1 MTIVR
6 TVKKFWVGFDRHA
19 PEFDPTIDKIVAE
32 FLADF
37 KPQIRVAG
45 GDWMTCDQVSSFE
58 NESPTHLAEEFAMT
72 RDILERWGVT
82 HFLEGNHEQR
92 LSRPGTKLDQRL
104 RGMCDVQTHLKLK
117 ESGIKFLPYHPRD
130 GVLRIGELKILHGFY
145 ANEYVAAKTAKT
157 YGTCVFGHAH
167 RFQTFWPKEAFNNN
181 CGFSIGMLG
190 RIEQTYM
197 ESRPPAGWVQG
208 FAFGY
213 IHRNGWFDLY
223 TAKIVGDRICIE
235 GKVYKRK

>member
-1 MTIVR
+1 M
-6 TVKKFWVGFDRHA
+6 
-19 PEFDPTIDKIVAE
+19 AE

-72 RDILERWGVT
+72 REILERWGIT

-92 LSRPGTKLDQRL
+92 LSRPGTKLDPRL
-104 RGMCDVQTHLKLK
+104 RSLCDVRTNLRLK
-117 ESGIKFLPYHPRD
+117 ELGIEFLPYHTLK
-130 GVLRIGELKILHGFY
+130 GVLQLGKLKILHGFY

-157 YGTCVFGHAH
+157 YGTCVFGHCH
-167 RFQTFWPKEAFNNN
+167 RFQMFWPKEAFNNSV
-181 CGFSIGMLG
+181 GYAIGMLG
-190 RIEQTYM
+190 KTDQTYM
-197 ESRPPAGWVQG
+197 DSRPPTGWAQG

-213 IHRNGWFDLY
+213 IHRNGWFDLMM
-223 TAKIVGDRICIE
+223 AKIVGDRICIND
-235 GKVYKRK
+235 KVYKRK